1 MGLILIGILHSLC
14 GGLLNGL
21 QLLFLGLGLSILE
34 HNRGEVELLMAV
46 DVVFLFQQAHG
57 VVCQVDK
64 RTLLH
69 LAALGGQAGPLLD
82 DGVDRGTFHGLG
94 VVGVSV
100 FIVQLEDAQ
109 PGRAVPGEIHHGQVS
124 PGDGGVG
131 VHIIEQHPRNAAGQ
145 INEILIV
152 LQLVPES

>member
-1 MGLILIGILHSLC
+1 MSY
-14 GGLLNGL
+14 
-21 QLLFLGLGLSILE
+21 
-34 HNRGEVELLMAV
+34 
-46 DVVFLFQQAHG
+46 FLFQQAHG
-57 VVCQVDK
+57 IVRQVDE

-94 VVGVSV
+94 VVGVAV

-109 PGRAVPGEIHHGQVS
+109 PGRAVPGEIHHGQVR

-131 VHIIEQHPRNAAGQ
+131 VHVIEQYPRNAAGQ
-145 INEILIV
+145 INEIPDCAPARSGKAESGRGAALADLIAGQ
-152 LQLVPES
+152 QLFDMIL